1 MAIKPEIWNE
11 ARIMF
16 EGGKSLNEISATT
29 GIHKGNI
36 SKKSNSEG
44 WIKGKLQPLI
54 NDSVRVATE
63 KATLSNPEVAFVN
76 NEIAEKTKHLQFIHN
91 ATLKNLSVQMKKV
104 NDNTTHQEHK
114 FVQES
119 INKGGEATV
128 RVKEVKDGKD
138 TGEFIEK
145 AISQLN
151 PDDIKLLL
159 ITPLLSG

>member
-16 EGGKSLNEISATT
+16 EGGKSLNEIAATT

-104 NDNTTHQEHK
+104 NDTTTHQEHK

-119 INKGGEATV
+119 INKGGEALGVLDKGGTTINNTAQAAV
-128 RVKEVKDGKD
+128 LEDKK
-138 TGEFIEK
+138 IIIIK
-145 AISQLN
+145 AEEAVN
-151 PDDIKLLL
+151 N
-159 ITPLLSG
+159 